1 VAGPK
6 WGGPQKEENW
16 GATPCQKEVV
26 GPPHF
31 WPSGGWSHPH
41 GQSGGGR
48 TIPMAKGVVRPPPK
62 GQKKKKILS
71 FWLGWLR
78 PPPIV
83 GMGVT
88 EATPSPWWW
97 SGHLQ
102 KPKTL
107 FFSFFFWP
115 FGGGRTTTL
124 AMEGGS
130 TTSRPAVEA
139 TPFWPRRWLRF
150 SSFFL
155 SFFFFKK
162 IIIILMAKRM
172 SF

>member
-1 VAGPK
+1 MKKIEGGSSHPLAKMGWPTKRRKLGSHPLPK
-6 WGGPQKEENW
+6 GG
-16 GATPCQKEVV
+16 GRTTPFLAKWWLE
-26 GPPHF
+26 PPLRPV
-31 WPSGGWSHPH
+31 WWWSNHPH
-41 GQSGGGR
+41 GQEGGPA
-48 TIPMAKGVVRPPPK
+48 TPKRP
-62 GQKKKKILS
+62 KKKKGFELLARVAS
-71 FWLGWLR
+71 TT
-78 PPPIV
+78 PIV
-83 GMGVT
+83 DMGVT

-107 FFSFFFWP
+107 FFFFFFWP

-130 TTSRPAVEA
+130 TTCRPAVEA

-155 SFFFFKK
+155 SFFF
-162 IIIILMAKRM
+162 
-172 SF
+172 